1 MTGGTMSRQTTQG
14 TSLTVGQVA
23 DELGVTVRTL
33 HHYDAIG
40 LLTPSGRT
48 PAGYRLYTAVDLVR
62 LQHVVVYRRLG
73 FSLEEIAELLDADD
87 GDVRTHLQ
95 RQRDTVVARLSA
107 MHDLVDAIDRALEKE
122 ESGMKLTTQEQKELF
137 GGPFAEHQEEYA
149 AEAEQRWGDTNAWK
163 QSNARTKEYTKG
175 DWEAINGEQDKVNA
189 GFLAALRTGALA
201 TSDAAAEAA
210 EAHRRH
216 ISRWFYDVPLA
227 MHRGLGDMY
236 VSDPRFTAT
245 YEEQATGLASY
256 VRDAIH
262 ANADR
267 RDAAGGA

>member
-1 MTGGTMSRQTTQG
+1 MSTSQQG
-14 TSLTVGQVA
+14 RTASLTVGQVA

-33 HHYDAIG
+33 HHYDGIG
-40 LLTPSGRT
+40 LVPPTDRT
-48 PAGYRLYTAVDLVR
+48 PAGYRLYTRDDLER

-73 FSLEEIAELLDADD
+73 FSLDEVAELLDGD
-87 GDVRTHLQ
+87 GGDLRGHLQ
-95 RQRDTVVARLSA
+95 RQRDTVIARLSQ
-107 MHDLVDAIDRALEKE
+107 MHDLVDAIDAALERE

-149 AEAEQRWGDTNAWK
+149 AEAQQRWGDTDAWK
-163 QSNARTKEYTKG
+163 QSSARTKDYTKG
-175 DWEAINGEQDKVNA
+175 DWEAVKTEQDEVFA
-189 GFLAALRTGALA
+189 QFVAALRSGEPA
-201 TSDAAAEAA
+201 TADVATEAA
-210 EAHRRH
+210 EAHRQH
-216 ISRWFYDVPLA
+216 IARWFYDVPLA

-245 YEEQATGLASY
+245 YEEQAAGLASY

-267 RDAAGGA
+267 REAVGGA